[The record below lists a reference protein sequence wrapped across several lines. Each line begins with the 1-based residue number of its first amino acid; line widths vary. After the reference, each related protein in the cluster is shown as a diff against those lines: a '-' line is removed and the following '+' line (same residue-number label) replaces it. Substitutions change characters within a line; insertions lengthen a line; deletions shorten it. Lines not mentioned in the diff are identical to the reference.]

1 MFFHETKESCRKKR
15 HSAPP
20 KPEISYNLIIL
31 LRLER
36 LLRLENLSQPDA
48 DKYCAGDNHFKHG
61 HIYAQK

>member
-1 MFFHETKESCRKKR
+1 MKR
-15 HSAPP
+15 RNLAEKSVTLPLLSL
-20 KPEISYNLIIL
+20 KYLIIL